1 MKYSVILIILLFQI
15 HSTFACTILSATGNN
30 ITYAASNKDWNNTDT
45 RLKVYSPSEGKYGR
59 IYFGY
64 QIPEGFMNAEG
75 VNDQGLWYS
84 GASLPERNDVYNHYN
99 KPSVNGELCE
109 KALEECATVNEVIAY
124 YQIYFSPHWQGHSMW
139 VDRYGN
145 SVVIEYGEKDVVF
158 IYPDENYQ
166 VMTNFYLSDS
176 LNQRWYNCYR
186 FDVANYML
194 ENTENVTQHSIGN
207 ILDNV
212 HQEGLFPTVTS
223 NIYNLTTGELILYYF
238 HNYEEYITM
247 NFYEQIAFGDQY
259 LTLPDLYNQIEI
271 VSPKD
276 GEDVNS
282 SSIFLEWRGNAEVYD
297 VYYSQYDTFNDCV
310 PIRYVKPALALIGI
324 NGLMILLFCI
334 SIGFN
339 LLIKG
344 NRSIT
349 TIVVI
354 VTVILIASCDL
365 GIINSP
371 IEDSDIYHKLK
382 IDNLENA
389 TLYFW
394 KIEVPD
400 DGGIISCS
408 HVNYFFT
415 NQPQQRRMK

>member
-1 MKYSVILIILLFQI
+1 MIIVKYPVILIIFIFQI
-15 HSTFACTILSATGNN
+15 HSIFACTIISASGNN
-30 ITYAASNKDWNNTDT
+30 ITYTASNKDWNNTDT

-64 QIPEGFMNAEG
+64 QVPEGFQNSEG

-99 KPSVNGELCE
+99 KLTVNGELCE
-109 KALEECATVNEVIAY
+109 KALEECATVDEIIAY

-139 VDRYGN
+139 VDRQGN

-158 IYPDENYQ
+158 LYPDENYQ
-166 VMTNFYLSDS
+166 VMTNFYLADS
-176 LNQRWYNCYR
+176 LNKRWYNCYR

-194 ENTENVTQHSIGN
+194 ENTENITQHSIAST
-207 ILDNV
+207 LDEI

-282 SSIFLEWRGNAEVYD
+282 SSIFLEWRGNAEIYD
-297 VYYSQYDTFNDCV
+297 VYYSQYDTFNDCA
-310 PIRYVKPALALIGI
+310 PIRYVKPELAAIRSNLFAVLFFGIFIGL
-324 NGLMILLFCI
+324 NF
-334 SIGFN
+334 
-339 LLIKG
+339 LIKV
-344 NRSIT
+344 RKSIAVSF
-349 TIVVI
+349 II
-354 VTVILIASCDL
+354 ILVILIANCDL

-371 IEDSDIYHKLK
+371 IEESNTRHEI
-382 IDNLENA
+382 IINNLESGA
-389 TLYFW
+389 MYFW
-394 KIEVPD
+394 KIVAPD
-400 DGGIISCS
+400 DNGIDNCS
-408 HVNYFFT
+408 NVHYFFT
-415 NQPQQRRMK
+415 KQ

>member
-1 MKYSVILIILLFQI
+1 MKYSVILIILLFKI
-15 HSTFACTILSATGNN
+15 HSIFACTILSASGNN

-109 KALEECATVNEVIAY
+109 KALEECATVDEVIAY

-194 ENTENVTQHSIGN
+194 EYTENVTQHSVRN
-207 ILDNV
+207 ILDEV

-238 HNYEEYITM
+238 HNYEEYITL
-247 NFYEQIAFGDQY
+247 NFYEQIASGDQY
-259 LTLPDLYNQIEI
+259 IKLPELYNQIEI
-271 VSPKD
+271 ISPKD
-276 GEDVNS
+276 GENINAA
-282 SSIFLEWRGNAEVYD
+282 SISLEWKGNARIYD
-297 VYYSQYDTFNDCV
+297 VYYSMYDTFKNCT
-310 PIRYVKPALALIGI
+310 PIRYVKPELASIRNNIFAVLFFVIFIGLNFLKRSKKSSAALFIV
-324 NGLMILLFCI
+324 IL
-334 SIGFN
+334 
-339 LLIKG
+339 
-344 NRSIT
+344 
-349 TIVVI
+349 
-354 VTVILIASCDL
+354 VILIANCDL

-371 IEDSDIYHKLK
+371 IEDSNTRHEIM
-382 IDNLENA
+382 INNLESGA
-389 TLYFW
+389 MYFW
-394 KIEVPD
+394 KIVAPD
-400 DGGIISCS
+400 DNGIDNCS
-408 HVNYFFT
+408 NVHYFFT
-415 NQPQQRRMK
+415 KQ